1 MFCILAIIPSISAA
15 GTAAVFSPVR
25 NAASSG
31 FVFAVATAANAA
43 AATIPIESQE
53 RRHKKQRLYDKKQ
66 LCRLLGMS
74 KT

>member
-1 MFCILAIIPSISAA
+1 M
-15 GTAAVFSPVR
+15 FSPVR

-53 RRHKKQRLYDKKQ
+53 RRQRSNDHTTRNDYVDCGNVKDV
-66 LCRLLGMS
+66 RNFNDES
-74 KT
+74 R